1 MPFLQGLGVNLHG
14 IALAGAISLLATV
27 LFSVIPSLYVSVADV
42 RESLAEAGRG
52 STGTMWRRVGAKL
65 VVLEL
70 AIAVVLL
77 VNAGVLGR
85 SLYRLLHVDLGF
97 RADHL
102 ASVETGWPR
111 ASYAED
117 RQQILLGRQ
126 MVERISEIPGV
137 RSVALS
143 NASPVDSAWGTASFH
158 VAGRPNH
165 GEFNGVLNRHVSSG
179 YFATLEARLLRGRYF
194 GEDEDASKP
203 AVVVVNR
210 ALMVKYFPNEDPVG
224 KQIYYDW
231 APRSLMEIVGVVDDI
246 KEGPLEA
253 TNMPALYAPYNQ
265 NPVAWPVV
273 LVRSSQYEAPSFPR
287 IAAAIHQIDPFIS
300 VSREK
305 GMTERINDSPSAY
318 LHRSS
323 ATLVGAFAVSALL
336 LSVLGLYGVVAY
348 SVGQRTHEIGVRMA
362 LGAQKRAV
370 VRMVM
375 RQGMAL
381 AFIGICAGVAVAFG
395 LTPLTV
401 TLLYGVRPTDPL
413 TFLAVPLILIGAAL
427 LACCIPARRATK
439 VDPMVALR
447 HE

>member
-1 MPFLQGLGVNLHG
+1 ME
-14 IALAGAISLLATV
+14 ADLL
-27 LFSVIPSLYVSVADV
+27 P
-42 RESLAEAGRG
+42 GRG
-52 STGTMWRRVGAKL
+52 LVLPDQVEVVSRGGADF
-65 VVLEL
+65 E
-70 AIAVVLL
+70 
-77 VNAGVLGR
+77 
-85 SLYRLLHVDLGF
+85 
-97 RADHL
+97 
-102 ASVETGWPR
+102 
-111 ASYAED
+111 
-117 RQQILLGRQ
+117 
-126 MVERISEIPGV
+126 
-137 RSVALS
+137 
-143 NASPVDSAWGTASFH
+143 
-158 VAGRPNH
+158 
-165 GEFNGVLNRHVSSG
+165 VLNRHVSSG
-179 YFATLEARLLRGRYF
+179 YFTTLEARLLRGRYF

-253 TNMPALYAPYNQ
+253 TNMPALYVPYNQ

-300 VSREK
+300 VSREE

-348 SVGQRTHEIGVRMA
+348 TVGQRTHEIGVRMA
-362 LGAQKRAV
+362 LGAQQRAV
-370 VRMVM
+370 VSMVM
-375 RQGMAL
+375 KQGMAL
-381 AFIGICAGVAVAFG
+381 AFIGICAGVAAAFG
-395 LTPLTV
+395 LSPLMAS
-401 TLLYGVRPTDPL
+401 LLYGVRPTDPL

-439 VDPMVALR
+439 VDPIVALR
-447 HE
+447 YE